1 LLRLKLHSP
10 FQHWSIP
17 ISLLCLIAG
26 HRRSK
31 SRAYFAERLGRWR
44 SFCAR
49 CRRPM
54 LRGDDGKW
62 RLEEEREEEK
72 ARP

>member
-1 LLRLKLHSP
+1 MQTRTSHSRSS
-10 FQHWSIP
+10 SI
-17 ISLLCLIAG
+17 SVLCLLIG

-49 CRRPM
+49 CGSPM
-54 LRGDDGKW
+54 LRDEKGKW
-62 RLEEEREEEK
+62 ELEHG
-72 ARP
+72 